1 LKLDDLLQR
10 LKIKF
15 VREGHH
21 HSRAGWIQTDC
32 PFCGRD
38 SNKFHLGWNLE
49 SNYVHCWRCGHHK
62 LNQTL
67 VELTNISFVE
77 INELIKSLT
86 KSTNVIQHDPRGEVK
101 IPNGV
106 GDLQKQH
113 RKYLQKR
120 RYDPD
125 EIAETWSVGGIG
137 IHQNLSWRIF
147 IPIIYQHETVS
158 WTTRSVSD
166 QVRVRYMS
174 ASANQEAMNHKQL
187 LYGEDFCNHAV
198 IVHEG
203 AFDVWRTGKGAVATC
218 GTGFTRSQVLKL
230 SNYPIRV
237 ICFDNEP
244 EAQQRADELCSL
256 LEPFQGETYNVQ
268 LSSKDASEAPAN
280 EIKELRGFLK

>member
-1 LKLDDLLQR
+1 
-10 LKIKF
+10 
-15 VREGHH
+15 
-21 HSRAGWIQTDC
+21 
-32 PFCGRD
+32 
-38 SNKFHLGWNLE
+38 
-49 SNYVHCWRCGHHK
+49 

-67 VELTNISFVE
+67 VELTNLSFVE

-86 KSTNVIQHDPRGEVK
+86 KSTSVIQHDPRGEVE

-125 EIAETWSVGGIG
+125 EIAETWGVGGIG
-137 IHQNLSWRIF
+137 LHQNLSWRIF
-147 IPIIYQHETVS
+147 IPI
-158 WTTRSVSD
+158 
-166 QVRVRYMS
+166 M
-174 ASANQEAMNHKQL
+174 QESMNHKEL